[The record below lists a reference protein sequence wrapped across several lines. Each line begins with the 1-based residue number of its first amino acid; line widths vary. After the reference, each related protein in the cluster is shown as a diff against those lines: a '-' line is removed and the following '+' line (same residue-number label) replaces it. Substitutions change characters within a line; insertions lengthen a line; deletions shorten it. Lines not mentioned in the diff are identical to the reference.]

1 MLKEKLK
8 NWLALSLIVVAAT
21 GLAMGAIN
29 FLPFLGST
37 ERYVADFR
45 IANLTPPEEQHPD
58 IVFVAVTEDTLA
70 RFPYRSPID
79 RKFIADTVKLIEARG
94 AKMMLIDVLFD
105 TPTEEDKD
113 DELRETLAKAK
124 IPLIVSYESE
134 LDFLNEEQLEYLN
147 EFVPPR
153 IRAFANLIKDL
164 QDQTVRNIFAG
175 KKTHDG
181 EWMPGVAG
189 RVVQILGR
197 EPPRVDT
204 PMAYRGRP
212 GPDSSA
218 FRKFPAHALQVLP
231 AEWFKDKIIVFGA
244 DISDRDRVRTPFS
257 IGRDGVQSL
266 MPGAE
271 TLAHQIAQLID
282 GRKSPNITMPWQ
294 IAVVLFCAAFGMLL
308 GKFEV
313 NFAIGV
319 GIAVLFLVGLWL
331 GGFYWYNSFGDLAPL
346 VTPSLALLASLGMT
360 TAYTGRQERNQKKF
374 IQAAFSKYLS
384 PALLDEIVKDPS
396 KLSLDAKRRQMSFI
410 FTDVAG
416 FTTMSERMD
425 AAALAILLN
434 RYLDGVC
441 QVIFKHGGTVDKF
454 IGDAVFAIFNA
465 PREQENHAQ
474 LAVSCALDIDIYAEA
489 FIAAERAN
497 GGDFGMTRIGVH
509 TGEANVGNFGS
520 ADRFEYTALGD
531 AVNTAARLEGA
542 NKYFGTRVC
551 VSGAAAKLCSGDQ
564 PAFRTVGDVVL
575 KGKTEPLELFEPM
588 TPERAASPHIKRYH
602 EAYALLKA
610 NDPQA
615 EAAFEA
621 LYEEEPSD
629 GLVAWRLEEIRSG
642 NLSTRV
648 EMHDK

>member
-1 MLKEKLK
+1 MLNEKLK
-8 NWLALSLIVVAAT
+8 NWLALALIVVAAT
-21 GLAMGAIN
+21 AVAIGAIN
-29 FLPFLGST
+29 LLPFLGST
-37 ERYVADFR
+37 ERYVADFQ
-45 IANLTPPEEQHPD
+45 IANNTPPEPQHPD

-70 RFPYRSPID
+70 LFPYRSPID
-79 RKFIADTVKLIEARG
+79 RLFISNTVKLLEARG
-94 AKMMLIDVLFD
+94 AKAIFIDVLFD

-113 DELRETLAKAK
+113 DELRETLAAAK
-124 IPLIVSYESE
+124 IPLIVSYEDE

-147 EFVPPR
+147 NFVPAPL
-153 IRAFANLIKDL
+153 RAYANLIKDL
-164 QDQTVRNIFAG
+164 QDQTVRRIYPG
-175 KKTHDG
+175 KIAKDG
-181 EWMPGVAG
+181 EWRPGVAG
-189 RVVQILGR
+189 RVMQVLGK
-197 EPPRVDT
+197 EAPRQET
-204 PMAYRGRP
+204 AMAYRGRP
-212 GPDSSA
+212 SLDTSA
-218 FRKFPAHALQVLP
+218 FRKFPAHAVPVLP

-257 IGRDGVQSL
+257 IGLDGVQSL

-271 TLAHQIAQLID
+271 TMAHQIAQLMD
-282 GRKSPNITMPWQ
+282 GRKSPNLPIYLQ
-294 IAVVLFCAAFGMLL
+294 VLVVAFCAAVGMLL
-308 GKFEV
+308 GKIEV
-313 NFAIGV
+313 SST
-319 GIAVLFLVGLWL
+319 LVAGLALVFIVALWF
-331 GGFYWYNSFGDLAPL
+331 GAFYWYDIYGDLVPL
-346 VTPSLALLASLGMT
+346 VMPSFAMMLALGLT

-441 QVIFKHGGTVDKF
+441 QVIFRHGGTVDKF

-465 PREQENHAQ
+465 PREQADHAK
-474 LAVSCALDIDIYAEA
+474 LAVSCALDIDIFAQA
-489 FIAAERAN
+489 FIASERAN

-520 ADRFEYTALGD
+520 AERFEYTALGD

-551 VSGAAAKLCSGDQ
+551 VSGAAAKLCVGDQ

-588 TPERAASPHIKRYH
+588 TPERAATPQIKRYH
-602 EAYALLKA
+602 EAYAMLKM
-610 NDPQA
+610 NDPAA

-621 LYEEEPSD
+621 LYEEDPSD

>member
-8 NWLALSLIVVAAT
+8 NWAA
-21 GLAMGAIN
+21 LAMIVIVATVLSIGAIN
-29 FLPFLGST
+29 FLPFLGNT

-45 IANLTPPEEQHPD
+45 IANLTPPEQQHPD
-58 IVFVAVTEDTLA
+58 IVFVSITEDTLT
-70 RFPYRSPID
+70 RFPYRSPVD
-79 RKFIADTVKLIEARG
+79 RKFIADTIKLLEERG
-94 AKMMLIDVLFD
+94 SRAVFVDVLFD

-113 DELRETLAKAK
+113 DELRDTLANAK
-124 IPLIVSYESE
+124 IPLVISYDDA

-147 EFVPPR
+147 EFVPAR
-153 IRAFANLIKDL
+153 IRAYANLNKDL
-164 QDQTVRNIFAG
+164 EDQTVRKIFSG
-175 KKTHDG
+175 KDTPAG
-181 EWMPGVAG
+181 EWMPGIAG
-189 RVVQILGR
+189 RVLQILGR
-197 EPPRVDT
+197 EPPHVDT
-204 PMAYRGRP
+204 AMAYRGRP
-212 GPDSSA
+212 NPDTSA

-231 AEWFKDKIIVFGA
+231 AEWVKDKIVVFGA
-244 DISDRDRVRTPFS
+244 DVSDRDRYRTPYS

-271 TLAHQIAQLID
+271 IIAHQIAQLID
-282 GRKSPNITMPWQ
+282 GRKSPNISLHLQ
-294 IAVVLFCAAFGMLL
+294 IAVVAFCGLFGMLL

-313 NFAIGV
+313 NFAIGS
-319 GIAVLFLVGLWL
+319 GIAVLFVVGLWF
-331 GGFYWYNSFGDLAPL
+331 GAFFWYHKFGDLVPL
-346 VTPSLALLASLGMT
+346 VMPSFALMLSLGMT

-425 AAALAILLN
+425 AAALAELLN

-441 QVIFKHGGTVDKF
+441 QVIFRHGGTVDKF

-474 LAVSCALDIDIYAEA
+474 LAVACALDIDTYAEG

-509 TGEANVGNFGS
+509 SGEANVGNFGS

-551 VSGAAAKLCSGDQ
+551 VSGAAAQHCTGEPD
-564 PAFRTVGDVVL
+564 FRTIGDVVL

-588 TPERAASPHIKRYH
+588 TPERAASAHIKRYH

-610 NDPQA
+610 NDPAA

-621 LYEEEPSD
+621 LYEEEPGD
-629 GLVAWRLEEIRSG
+629 RLVAWRLEEIRSG